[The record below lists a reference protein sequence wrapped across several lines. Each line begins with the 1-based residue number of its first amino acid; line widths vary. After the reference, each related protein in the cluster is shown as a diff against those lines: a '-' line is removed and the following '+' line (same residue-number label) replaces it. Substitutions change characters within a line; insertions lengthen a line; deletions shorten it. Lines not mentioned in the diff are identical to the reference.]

1 MPCRLSSTATTSS
14 SRTLCT
20 DYRCEHNLD
29 GPLDHLHF
37 YSAQNC
43 ITQDAVI
50 IHGGRYQRDQLNFS
64 QNQQANY
71 LTFAGVKIIIGGLLG
86 KPLMGAFGQLG
97 LTTFSNAINFCAQVS
112 A

>member
-1 MPCRLSSTATTSS
+1 M
-14 SRTLCT
+14 
-20 DYRCEHNLD
+20 
-29 GPLDHLHF
+29 
-37 YSAQNC
+37 
-43 ITQDAVI
+43 I